1 MPNITTDTQLGH
13 LLQGYRKAKG
23 LTQGQLAQR
32 LGISQERLSV
42 LELNP
47 GRITVDR
54 LLRLLGA
61 LGLELI
67 IQEKNGTT
75 EAREPGPEV
84 EW

>member
-13 LLQGYRKAKG
+13 LLQGYRKANG

-54 LLRLLGA
+54 LLRLLGV

-67 IQEKNGTT
+67 IQEKSGPP
-75 EAREPGPEV
+75 EARGSGPEA